1 MHSLRPSRMETAM
14 TREQIYKAALEREA
28 MCCNGRCTTALRCSA
43 ALEAAAKVGDEVGA
57 LLVRR
62 ATELCHAIELLP
74 ASQQQT
80 AVSIAA
86 SNLRFDIDAYLRGA
100 R

>member
-1 MHSLRPSRMETAM
+1 M
-14 TREQIYKAALEREA
+14 TSALQIYKAALEEISYMAAGASAGSSLFAPAAKAR
-28 MCCNGRCTTALRCSA
+28 A
-43 ALEAAAKVGDEVGA
+43 ALEAAAKVGDDAGA

-62 ATELCHAIELLP
+62 AAELRQAIELLP

-86 SNLRFDIDAYLRGA
+86 SNLRFDIDAHLRGA